1 MHRYIIF
8 IIVVFLVLLIPQ
20 KAQAEGFVPDN
31 LVVNCFGGNNKIV
44 SKSSEFIGEIDS
56 QSEIADWSLFI
67 DPYSKSSQFFGHS
80 TGIWLNDNEDDLK
93 IVQRT
98 LDLADDD
105 VPVFVV
111 YFSPTKY
118 SYNPPSN
125 EIEEYLRQN
134 ARIADL
140 IGNKKAIIILEP
152 DLLCLSADNTELL
165 AMNKEILREVVK
177 IYKITALQT
186 RVYVDAGHSNWH
198 SVDKMVRILKDSGI
212 DQADGFVTN
221 VSNYQ
226 LTENEIRY
234 AQRLAKRFV
243 GKRFVIDTSRN
254 GNGPGQ
260 SRNGA
265 PYWSDPV
272 GITTGHTPTFIT
284 NYENLDAYLWV
295 KPPGEAD
302 GSVDIAGSWHP
313 ELLNLK
319 LSLND

>member
-1 MHRYIIF
+1 M
-8 IIVVFLVLLIPQ
+8 LLIPQ
-20 KAQAEGFVPDN
+20 NAHSEGFVPDN
-31 LVVNCFGGNNKIV
+31 LVINCYGGNHKIV
-44 SKSSEFIGEIDS
+44 SKSSDFISQIES
-56 QSEIADWSLFI
+56 QSEIADWNLFV
-67 DPYSKSSQFFGHS
+67 DPYSQSSQFFGHS
-80 TGIWLNDNEDDLK
+80 TGIWLNGTSEDLK
-93 IVQRT
+93 IVQRS
-98 LDLADDD
+98 LDLADED

-111 YFSPTKY
+111 YFSPTKN

-125 EIEEYLRQN
+125 QIEEYLVQN
-134 ARIADL
+134 GKIAAL

-165 AMNKEILREVVK
+165 ALNKEILTEVVK
-177 IYKITALQT
+177 IYKITASQA

-198 SVDKMVRILKDSGI
+198 SVEKMERILKGSGI
-212 DQADGFVTN
+212 ELADGFATN

-234 AQRLAKRFV
+234 AQRLAKRFE

-254 GNGPGQ
+254 GAGPGQ

-272 GITTGHTPTFIT
+272 GVTTGHVPGFVT
-284 NYENLDAYLWV
+284 NYENLDAYLWI

-302 GSVDIAGSWHP
+302 GTVDIAGSWHP